1 MKKLDEKQINELIDT
16 AIGMMDYS
24 YVPYSHFHVGA
35 ALLACGDRS
44 YASVLSAP
52 EVKQAAR
59 YEVASYEED
68 GVLQVLKDI
77 LQEVAHEK

>member
-1 MKKLDEKQINELIDT
+1 ML
-16 AIGMMDYS
+16 
-24 YVPYSHFHVGA
+24 PFCRHH
-35 ALLACGDRS
+35 
-44 YASVLSAP
+44 